1 MAKNFIEKDYFDELV
16 KPVEGGY
23 EIDLVEIFKA
33 SFINDEEPVKTFNKI
48 SKIAQQLG
56 SDGYSIVKGKT
67 LKNFIKSWSS
77 DKEFSATESFI
88 MKAFLSLITEF
99 ESYERY

>member
-1 MAKNFIEKDYFDELV
+1 MAKDFITKEYFNELFKTV
-16 KPVEGGY
+16 DNGY
-23 EIDLVEIFKA
+23 EFNLAEVFEA
-33 SFINDEEPVKTFNKI
+33 SINCGESCKTFNKI

-56 SDGYSIVKGKT
+56 DDGYFAVNGKT
-67 LKNFIKSWSS
+67 LKNFIKCWSS
-77 DKEFSATESFI
+77 DKELSTTESFI

>member
-33 SFINDEEPVKTFNKI
+33 GIISNDEEDKTFNKI
-48 SKIAQQLG
+48 SKVTQQLED
-56 SDGYSIVKGKT
+56 DGYSIVKGKT
-67 LKNFIKSWSS
+67 LKNFIKSWSC

>member
-1 MAKNFIEKDYFDELV
+1 MAKDFITKEYFNELFKTV
-16 KPVEGGY
+16 DGGY
-23 EIDLVEIFKA
+23 EFDLAEVFEA
-33 SFINDEEPVKTFNKI
+33 SINCRESGKTFNKI
-48 SKIAQQLG
+48 SKVAQQLG
-56 SDGYSIVKGKT
+56 ADGYSAINGKT

-77 DKEFSATESFI
+77 DKGLSTTESFI